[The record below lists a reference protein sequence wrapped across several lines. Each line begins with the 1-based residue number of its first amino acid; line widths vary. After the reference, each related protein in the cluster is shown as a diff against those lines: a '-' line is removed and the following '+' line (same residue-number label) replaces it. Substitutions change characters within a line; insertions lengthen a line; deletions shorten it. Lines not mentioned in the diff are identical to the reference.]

1 MFCIVSVYIVVFN
14 QYCCEKLPSPN
25 KAAQKLA
32 DDRGLH
38 LTMDGPP
45 VKRTWST
52 HQRWVLQLASRI
64 GNHANHH
71 YMRNTCGLS
80 NFTNQISGVST
91 GDLWLV
97 IWEIIWNSQKD
108 GFCMSGSV
116 GFLHLLF
123 FHVFPFFHFHLS
135 VCPKSQGKPKRNK
148 KNNPVRRFWS
158 KSIPDCLFFVFLVFL
173 VFFEVFWCP
182 KPQPSKNSRKT
193 QKNKKPILWEE
204 SWVSPFRIVFFCFFL
219 VYLVFLE
226 VFAVPSPTVQKLEEN
241 QKKQKKQSCE
251 KNLG

>member
-91 GDLWLV
+91 RDLWLV

-108 GFCMSGSV
+108 GFCMLWCLLRTERDAGSV

-123 FHVFPFFHFHLS
+123 FMFFPFFHFHLS

-173 VFFEVFWCP
+173 VFLEVFWCP

-193 QKNKKPILWEE
+193 K
-204 SWVSPFRIVFFCFFL
+204 
-219 VYLVFLE
+219 
-226 VFAVPSPTVQKLEEN
+226 
-241 QKKQKKQSCE
+241 KKQKKQSCE